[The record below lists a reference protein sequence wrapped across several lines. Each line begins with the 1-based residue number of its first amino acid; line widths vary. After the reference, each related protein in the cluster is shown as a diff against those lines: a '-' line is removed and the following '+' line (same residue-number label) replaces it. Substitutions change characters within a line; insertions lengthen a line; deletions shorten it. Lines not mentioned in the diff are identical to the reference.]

1 LQWSDVIALALPA
14 AEPHWRTMAK
24 ACCRHLDSLNV
35 KERAFVQSMAARRA
49 VRQTARMAQ
58 AHLRGPAMTML
69 DAEIIERARAIDMLV
84 VTERHGLQLAKRGR
98 EYLGPCP
105 RCGGCS
111 RFSVN
116 PSKAVFLCRGCDA
129 GGAGAI
135 DLKIFVSG
143 CSFPQAIE
151 ALTGERMPS
160 AEEAR
165 AAAAK
170 RHAQEKATQAG
181 QIETARWLWEQRQA
195 PQGSIVERY
204 LAGRGYTGMIP
215 ATLAY
220 LPPRQSYPPAAIA
233 AYALQIELDGELR
246 ARADEVRAV
255 HITRLLADGSD
266 RRRDKDDKGSEVD
279 NKISIGAPLGY
290 PIAIAPVTD
299 SLSLVITEGIED
311 ALAYRAAGFGAWAA
325 GAAGYSEH
333 LAAQIP
339 PVLETLI
346 LERHPDAASYAAVAK
361 LRDVVS
367 KRSFPPEVIIRE
379 AVS

>member
-1 LQWSDVIALALPA
+1 
-14 AEPHWRTMAK
+14 
-24 ACCRHLDSLNV
+24 
-35 KERAFVQSMAARRA
+35 
-49 VRQTARMAQ
+49 
-58 AHLRGPAMTML
+58 ML
-69 DAEIIERARAIDMLV
+69 DAEIIERARAVNMLAL
-84 VTERHGLQLAKRGR
+84 TERHGLQLAKRGR

-116 PSKAVFLCRGCDA
+116 PSKAVFLCRGCNA
-129 GGAGAI
+129 GGCGAI

-143 CSFPQAIE
+143 CSFPAAIE

-160 AEEAR
+160 AEEAC
-165 AAAAK
+165 ATAAK

-181 QIETARWLWEQRQA
+181 RIETARWLWERRQA
-195 PQGSIVERY
+195 PQRSIVERY

-220 LPPRQSYPPAAIA
+220 LPPRQSYPPAMIA
-233 AYALQIELDGELR
+233 GYAAPIELDGELR
-246 ARADEVRAV
+246 APQADEVCGV
-255 HITRLLADGSD
+255 HTTRLLADGSD
-266 RRRDKDDKGSEVD
+266 RRRDKDDKGREVG

-299 SLSLVITEGIED
+299 GMSLVISEGIED

-325 GAAGYSEH
+325 GAAGYIEN
-333 LAAQIP
+333 LKIP
-339 PVLETLI
+339 PVLETLV
-346 LERHPDAASYAAVAK
+346 LERHPDAASYAAVVK

-367 KRSFPPEVIIRE
+367 KWSFPPEVIIRE
-379 AVS
+379 AVSS

>member
-1 LQWSDVIALALPA
+1 
-14 AEPHWRTMAK
+14 
-24 ACCRHLDSLNV
+24 
-35 KERAFVQSMAARRA
+35 
-49 VRQTARMAQ
+49 
-58 AHLRGPAMTML
+58 ML
-69 DAEIIERARAIDMLV
+69 DAEIIERARAVNMLAL
-84 VTERHGLQLAKRGR
+84 TERHGLQLAKRGR

-116 PSKAVFLCRGCDA
+116 PSKAVFLCRGCNA
-129 GGAGAI
+129 GGCGAI

-143 CSFPQAIE
+143 CSFPAAIE

-165 AAAAK
+165 TAAAK

-195 PQGSIVERY
+195 PQRSIVERY
-204 LAGRGYTGMIP
+204 LAGRGYTGKIP

-220 LPPRQSYPPAAIA
+220 LPPRQSYPPAMIA
-233 AYALQIELDGELR
+233 GYAAPIELDGELR
-246 ARADEVRAV
+246 APRTDDVRAV

-266 RRRDKDDKGSEVD
+266 RRRDKDHKGREVG

-299 SLSLVITEGIED
+299 GLTLVIAEGIED

-325 GAAGYSEH
+325 GAASYIGAE
-333 LAAQIP
+333 LGARIP

-346 LERHPDAASYAAVAK
+346 LERHPDEASYTAVAK
-361 LRDVVS
+361 LRDVLS
-367 KRSFPPEVIIRE
+367 EWRFPPEVIIRE
-379 AVS
+379 AVP